1 MIKNKTTAAL
11 RSGRPKKLSSRDE
24 RQLIKSVRKDPK
36 TTAYYVGSHEIMQTI
51 WANLTP
57 IDFITCDIQK

>member
-1 MIKNKTTAAL
+1 MIIFLKNKTTAAL

-36 TTAYYVGSHEIMQTI
+36 TTACK
-51 WANLTP
+51 LTKQLEKKL
-57 IDFITCDIQK
+57 TN